1 MTIYVC
7 FTMLTILAGLI
18 YALVHNDLPKRHRAW
33 LIWILMLGV
42 FGGTTLLVTGDL
54 VTLPGTVP
62 P

>member
-7 FTMLTILAGLI
+7 FAALTILACVI
-18 YALVHNDLPKRHRAW
+18 YALVHDDLPKRHRAW

-42 FGGTTLLVTGDL
+42 FGGTTLLATGHL
-54 VTLPGTVP
+54 TTLTGAVP